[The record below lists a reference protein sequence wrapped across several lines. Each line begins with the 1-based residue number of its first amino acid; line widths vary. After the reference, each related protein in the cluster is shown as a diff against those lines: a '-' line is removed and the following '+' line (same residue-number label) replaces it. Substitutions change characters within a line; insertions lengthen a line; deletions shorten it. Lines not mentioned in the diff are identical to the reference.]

1 MSGGISPNKLND
13 ISKVYLDMVT
23 NINKKEQEAD
33 AKRWTQKEE
42 TGCKTESPF
51 KKKKVK
57 EDYESQKKKEVLAAM
72 KKQGRKLSAKDKSKI
87 AADIV
92 KRKGDTSKSDDR
104 YAYESKLWDE
114 VAAHLTELGEL
125 NDAHF
130 KVEGYQRNPEKD
142 PQNKPYKKKTK
153 AEKMADPDRGIN
165 SPAFK
170 EFMRSR
176 GM

>member
-1 MSGGISPNKLND
+1 M
-13 ISKVYLDMVT
+13 
-23 NINKKEQEAD
+23 
-33 AKRWTQKEE
+33 
-42 TGCKTESPF
+42 
-51 KKKKVK
+51 
-57 EDYESQKKKEVLAAM
+57 
-72 KKQGRKLSAKDKSKI
+72 
-87 AADIV
+87 
-92 KRKGDTSKSDDR
+92 
-104 YAYESKLWDE
+104 WDE

-165 SPAFK
+165 SPAFQ